1 MEGDKTN
8 FKKNNWLLYLLILL
22 VCSLGYYGSNRF
34 IQRNEAEI
42 SAIELKDAH
51 NRSKQ
56 IVYNSVNVFA
66 AIASG
71 LQAYTNSAE
80 TLPTAREL
88 QHFVNQQLTQVNY
101 DAPIVVSFIDTSHT
115 FIYSFTRDSINPY
128 NIVGTSVASLRNT
141 TQIKQLNELFKTE
154 ALKIFPPLNLLEGW
168 VGIPINFRVRRE
180 GITLGYIAAIV
191 QFKSLANSLYTSE
204 LSNTFIHKF
213 SINDIPFD
221 REQVYDG
228 STKYHTA
235 IDPKSYKNFELDSSD
250 FMYSKLALYGQELTI
265 GTGRNTN
272 NKNYTNKISQ
282 IILALFF
289 LNLAIFSF
297 ILLRLFRRQKHLVNI
312 TKESNERLR
321 VNQSV
326 INQQNAQLVKLNAT
340 KDRFFS
346 IIAHDLRGPLGSLSG
361 LIELIQEDESLEPG
375 LKGLMGQLQDATKS
389 TTDLLD
395 SLLKWSMSQT
405 GDIPFTPEKLD
416 LKNTLASTVGLVQSM
431 ATNKEIKIEN
441 LVDDN
446 VVVYADKN
454 MLSTVVR
461 NLISNAIKFTHK
473 KGKIKIYAKANE
485 ANTFIYIED
494 SGIGMSQTQVDALFA
509 MENHKNSKGTS
520 GEMGTGLG
528 LIVSKEFIDKHNG
541 KLTVE
546 STVDVGT
553 TFIISIPNTAT

>member
-101 DAPIVVSFIDTSHT
+101 DAPIVVSFIDTNHT

-235 IDPKSYKNFELDSSD
+235 NDPKSYKNFELDSSD

-473 KGKIKIYAKANE
+473 KGKIKIYSKANE

-553 TFIISIPNTAT
+553 TFIISIPNTTT

>member
-1 MEGDKTN
+1 MEGDKTK

-101 DAPIVVSFIDTSHT
+101 DAPIVVSFIDTNHT

-473 KGKIKIYAKANE
+473 MGKIKIYSKANE

-553 TFIISIPNTAT
+553 TFIISIPNTTT